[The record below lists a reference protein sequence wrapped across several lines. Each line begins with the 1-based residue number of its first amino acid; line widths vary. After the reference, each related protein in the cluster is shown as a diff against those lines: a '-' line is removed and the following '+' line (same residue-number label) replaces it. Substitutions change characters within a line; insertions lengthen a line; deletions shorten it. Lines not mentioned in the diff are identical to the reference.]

1 MSTYR
6 RRPVGG
12 RSTLCPKCGTQ
23 NEDADRFCLR
33 CGQPLV
39 PNASAYQG
47 NAGYNYGYAPPP
59 YQGYLPNKKS
69 GAVAVILA
77 FFIAGVGH
85 LYAGKYV
92 RGIIILVVVEGIG
105 TVLSFLLYMSIMDY
119 AVGAGGPFM
128 NSTWA
133 LIIIGFVAYFIAYV
147 WQMYDAYK
155 AVQEYNRKLPPANR
169 YSWSP

>member
-1 MSTYR
+1 M
-6 RRPVGG
+6 
-12 RSTLCPKCGTQ
+12 
-23 NEDADRFCLR
+23 
-33 CGQPLV
+33 
-39 PNASAYQG
+39 
-47 NAGYNYGYAPPP
+47 
-59 YQGYLPNKKS
+59 
-69 GAVAVILA
+69 AVILA

-105 TVLSFLLYMSIMDY
+105 TVLSFLLYKSIMDY
-119 AVGAGGPFM
+119 AVGAGGPFV
-128 NSTWA
+128 NFTWV